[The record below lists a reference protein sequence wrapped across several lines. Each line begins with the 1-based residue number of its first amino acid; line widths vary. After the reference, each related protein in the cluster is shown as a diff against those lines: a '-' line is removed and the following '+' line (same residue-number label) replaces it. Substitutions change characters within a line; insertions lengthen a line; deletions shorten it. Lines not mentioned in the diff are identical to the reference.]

1 MPVRKLK
8 PRSPGVRFRTISGF
22 EEITKSTPEKSL
34 LDALARTGGRNN
46 RGRLT
51 AKRRGGGHRKQYRII
66 DFKRNK
72 DGVEA
77 KVIGVEYDPNRSA
90 NIALLVYGDGEKRY
104 ILSPEGLKVGDKV
117 ASGEQAE
124 IRTGNSLPIKL
135 IPEGTLVHNVELRCG
150 KGGQMSRSAGA
161 SAQLMAKE
169 GSYATFKL
177 SSGEVRLVQ
186 INCRA
191 TIGVVGNSEHANISY
206 GKAGRTRWI
215 GRRPRVRAVAM
226 NPVDHPMGGGE
237 GRSSGGRHPCSPWG
251 QPAKGFKT
259 RSPRKNSNKF
269 ILSRRKKRN
278 KR

>member
-8 PRSPGVRFRTISGF
+8 PRSPGSRSRTIPGF
-22 EEITKSTPEKSL
+22 EEITKSTPEKRL
-34 LDALARTGGRNN
+34 LDAIARTGGRNN

-77 KVIGVEYDPNRSA
+77 KVASVEYDPNRSA

-104 ILSPEGLKVGDKV
+104 ILSPDGLGVGDRV
-117 ASGEQAE
+117 TSGDDAE

-135 IPEGTLVHNVELRCG
+135 IPEGTQVHNIELRCG
-150 KGGQMSRSAGA
+150 KGGQMARSAGA

-177 SSGEVRLVQ
+177 SSGEIRLVE

-191 TIGVVGNSEHANISY
+191 TVGVVGNSEHANISY

-259 RSPRKNSNKF
+259 RSPRKSSNKL
-269 ILSRRKKRN
+269 ILNRRKKR
-278 KR
+278 K

>member
-1 MPVRKLK
+1 MSVRKLK

-22 EEITKSTPEKSL
+22 EEITKPTPEKSL
-34 LDALARTGGRNN
+34 LNALARKGGRNN

-51 AKRRGGGHRKQYRII
+51 AKRRGGGHRKQYRVI

-72 DGVEA
+72 DGIEA
-77 KVIGVEYDPNRSA
+77 KVTGVEYDPNRSA

-117 ASGEQAE
+117 VSGDQAE

-135 IPEGTLVHNVELRCG
+135 IPEGTQVHNIELRCG
-150 KGGQMSRSAGA
+150 KGGQMARSAGA

-177 SSGEVRLVQ
+177 SSGEIRLVE

-191 TIGVVGNSEHANISY
+191 TVGVVGNSEHANISY

-259 RSPRKNSNKF
+259 RSPRKSSNKF
-269 ILSRRKKRN
+269 ILSRRKKR
-278 KR
+278 K

>member
-8 PRSPGVRFRTISGF
+8 PRSPGSRSRTIPGF
-22 EEITKSTPEKSL
+22 EEITKATPEKRL
-34 LDALARTGGRNN
+34 LDAIARTGGRNN

-77 KVIGVEYDPNRSA
+77 KVASVEYDPNRSA

-104 ILSPEGLKVGDKV
+104 ILSPDGLGVGDKV
-117 ASGEQAE
+117 TSGDDAE

-135 IPEGTLVHNVELRCG
+135 IPEGTQVHNIELRCG
-150 KGGQMSRSAGA
+150 KGGQMARSAGA

-169 GSYATFKL
+169 GSYATLKL
-177 SSGEVRLVQ
+177 SSGEVRLVGVS
-186 INCRA
+186 CRA
-191 TIGVVGNSEHANISY
+191 TIGVVGNSEHANVSY

-259 RSPRKNSNKF
+259 RSPCKSSNKF
-269 ILSRRKKRN
+269 ILSRRKKR
-278 KR
+278 K

>member
-8 PRSPGVRFRTISGF
+8 PRSPGSRSRTIPGF
-22 EEITKSTPEKSL
+22 EEITKSTPEKRL
-34 LDALARTGGRNN
+34 LDAIARTGGRNN

-77 KVIGVEYDPNRSA
+77 KVASVEYDPNRSA

-104 ILSPEGLKVGDKV
+104 ILSPDGLGVGDRV
-117 ASGEQAE
+117 TSGDDAE

-135 IPEGTLVHNVELRCG
+135 IPEGTQVHNIELRCG
-150 KGGQMSRSAGA
+150 KGGQMARSAGA

-169 GSYATFKL
+169 GSYATLKL
-177 SSGEVRLVQ
+177 SSGEVRLVGVS
-186 INCRA
+186 CRA
-191 TIGVVGNSEHANISY
+191 TIGVVGNSEHSNVSY

-259 RSPRKNSNKF
+259 RSPRKSSNKF
-269 ILSRRKKRN
+269 ILNRRKKR
-278 KR
+278 K

>member
-1 MPVRKLK
+1 MSVRKLK
-8 PRSPGVRFRTISGF
+8 PRSPGSRSRTIPGF
-22 EEITKSTPEKSL
+22 EEITKSTPEKRL
-34 LDALARTGGRNN
+34 LDAIARTGGRNN

-77 KVIGVEYDPNRSA
+77 KVASVEYDPNRSA
-90 NIALLVYGDGEKRY
+90 NIALLVYSDGEKRY
-104 ILSPEGLKVGDKV
+104 ILSPDGLGVGDRV
-117 ASGEQAE
+117 TSGDDAE

-135 IPEGTLVHNVELRCG
+135 IPEGTQVHNIELRCG
-150 KGGQMSRSAGA
+150 KGGQMARSAGA

-169 GSYATFKL
+169 GSYATLKL
-177 SSGEVRLVQ
+177 SSGEVRLVGVS
-186 INCRA
+186 CRA
-191 TIGVVGNSEHANISY
+191 TIGVVGNSEHANVSY

-259 RSPRKNSNKF
+259 RSPRKSSNKL
-269 ILSRRKKRN
+269 ILNRRKKR
-278 KR
+278 K

>member
-1 MPVRKLK
+1 MSVRKLK

-22 EEITKSTPEKSL
+22 EEITKPTPEKSL
-34 LDALARTGGRNN
+34 LNALARKGGRNN

-77 KVIGVEYDPNRSA
+77 KVASVEYDPNRSA

-104 ILSPEGLKVGDKV
+104 ILSPDGLGVGDRV
-117 ASGEQAE
+117 TSGDDAE

-135 IPEGTLVHNVELRCG
+135 IPEGTQVHNIELRCG
-150 KGGQMSRSAGA
+150 KGGQMARSAGA

-169 GSYATFKL
+169 GSYATLKL
-177 SSGEVRLVQ
+177 SSGEVRLVGVS
-186 INCRA
+186 CRA
-191 TIGVVGNSEHANISY
+191 TIGVVGNSEHANVSY

-259 RSPRKNSNKF
+259 RSPRKSSNKF
-269 ILSRRKKRN
+269 ILNRRKKR
-278 KR
+278 K

>member
-1 MPVRKLK
+1 MSVRKLK
-8 PRSPGVRFRTISGF
+8 PRSPGSRSRTIPGF
-22 EEITKSTPEKSL
+22 EEITKSTPEKRL
-34 LDALARTGGRNN
+34 LDAIARTGGRNN
-46 RGRLT
+46 RGRMT
-51 AKRRGGGHRKQYRII
+51 AKRRGGGHRKQYRNK

-77 KVIGVEYDPNRSA
+77 KVASVEYDPNRSA

-104 ILSPEGLKVGDKV
+104 ILSPDGLGVGDRV
-117 ASGEQAE
+117 TSGDDAE

-135 IPEGTLVHNVELRCG
+135 IPEGTQVHNIELRCG
-150 KGGQMSRSAGA
+150 KGGQMARSAGA

-169 GSYATFKL
+169 GSYATLKL
-177 SSGEVRLVQ
+177 SSGEVRLVGVS
-186 INCRA
+186 CRA
-191 TIGVVGNSEHANISY
+191 TIGVVGNSEHANVSY

-259 RSPRKNSNKF
+259 RSPCKSSNKF
-269 ILSRRKKRN
+269 ILNRRKKR
-278 KR
+278 K

>member
-1 MPVRKLK
+1 MSVRKLK

-34 LDALARTGGRNN
+34 LNALARKGGRNN
-46 RGRLT
+46 RGRMT
-51 AKRRGGGHRKQYRII
+51 AKRRGGGHRKQYRVI

-72 DGVEA
+72 DGIEA
-77 KVIGVEYDPNRSA
+77 KVTGVEYDPNRSA

-117 ASGEQAE
+117 ASGDQAE

-135 IPEGTLVHNVELRCG
+135 IPEGTQVHNIELRCG
-150 KGGQMSRSAGA
+150 KGGQMARSAGA

-177 SSGEVRLVQ
+177 SSGEIRLVE

-191 TIGVVGNSEHANISY
+191 TVGVVGNSEHANISY

-259 RSPRKNSNKF
+259 RSPRKSSNKF
-269 ILSRRKKRN
+269 ILSRRKKR
-278 KR
+278 K

>member
-8 PRSPGVRFRTISGF
+8 PRSPGSRSRTIPGF
-22 EEITKSTPEKSL
+22 EEITKSTPEKRL
-34 LDALARTGGRNN
+34 LDAIARTGGRNN

-77 KVIGVEYDPNRSA
+77 KVASVEYDPNRSA

-104 ILSPEGLKVGDKV
+104 ILSPDGLGVGDRV
-117 ASGEQAE
+117 TSGDDAE

-135 IPEGTLVHNVELRCG
+135 IPEGTQVHNIELRCG
-150 KGGQMSRSAGA
+150 KGGQMARSAGA

-169 GSYATFKL
+169 GSYATLKL
-177 SSGEVRLVQ
+177 SSGEVRLVEVS
-186 INCRA
+186 CRA
-191 TIGVVGNSEHANISY
+191 TIGVVGNSEHANVSY

-259 RSPRKNSNKF
+259 RSPRKSSNKF
-269 ILSRRKKRN
+269 ILNRRKKR
-278 KR
+278 K